1 MSNINNLPGLDK
13 AAILFKVLG
22 EALALSMFKNISE
35 ANLLKIR
42 IRVRELH
49 NVPVEMKKAIVEE
62 YYFTMMSKQNTKSKA
77 TKDQLFSFLHD
88 LNDEQL
94 YYLINTEV

>member
-35 ANLLKIR
+35 ANLLKTLALNVTHVCNR
-42 IRVRELH
+42 IELAQACGLSGSDRSIDVQMTRLRRKIEPDPKNPRYLQTVRGHGYVLR
-49 NVPVEMKKAIVEE
+49 P
-62 YYFTMMSKQNTKSKA
+62 
-77 TKDQLFSFLHD
+77 D
-88 LNDEQL
+88 
-94 YYLINTEV
+94 